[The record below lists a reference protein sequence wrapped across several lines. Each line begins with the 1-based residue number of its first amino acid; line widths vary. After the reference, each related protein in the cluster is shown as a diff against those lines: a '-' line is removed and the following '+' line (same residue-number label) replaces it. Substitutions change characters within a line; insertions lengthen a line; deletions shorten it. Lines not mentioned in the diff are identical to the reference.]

1 MISADPLRT
10 AGRSRLGDGRQPAA
24 YNIAFSATM
33 HNLQGALILEIVPDQ
48 MLLSLSEGGL

>member
-1 MISADPLRT
+1 MISADPPRA

-33 HNLQGALILEIVPDQ
+33 HNLPEKLMLEIVPDQ
-48 MLLSLSEGGL
+48 MLSVFI